1 MKYEVLIGI
10 AVKGKFYDVGSIVDT
25 KVIPTKSAKWL
36 LEQGIIKKITK
47 AEQEKMLQEAV
58 VDDYDTEFEEVLEE
72 E

>member
-47 AEQEKMLQEAV
+47 
-58 VDDYDTEFEEVLEE
+58 
-72 E
+72 